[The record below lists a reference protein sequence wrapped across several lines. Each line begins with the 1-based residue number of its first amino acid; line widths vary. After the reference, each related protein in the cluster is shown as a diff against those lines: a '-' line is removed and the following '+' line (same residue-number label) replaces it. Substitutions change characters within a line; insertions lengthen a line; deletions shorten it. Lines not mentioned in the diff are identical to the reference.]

1 MLECDRIDISERI
14 DINKTNE
21 KDKYTEIYLKKIRI
35 NRENMEETNIVICLK
50 DRNKDQKNI
59 KKITV
64 RLKTTNII
72 INNKIVLIVHAVT
85 YINKT
90 Y

>member
-35 NRENMEETNIVICLK
+35 KRENMEEINIVICLK

-64 RLKTTNII
+64 RLKSTNII

-85 YINKT
+85 YIN
-90 Y
+90 